1 MVNIDFNIAI
11 LLILFFLLITFF
23 MSFFE
28 KISDYS
34 GTKSFMEFHFKDT
47 FLAKKINL
55 LLPILIVVELVAV
68 ILLILALINYFFTIS
83 SINFSRFALISCAIS
98 LMMLLFGQRV
108 AKDYQSSA
116 GITIYFILVIIGLFL
131 IGLQ

>member
-1 MVNIDFNIAI
+1 MAKIDFNIAL

-28 KISDYS
+28 KISDYK
-34 GTKSFMEFHFKDT
+34 GTKSFMESHFKDS
-47 FLAKKINL
+47 FLAKKIVF
-55 LLPILIVVELVAV
+55 LLPILVLIELIAV
-68 ILLILALINYFFTIS
+68 ILLILAIINRILSFS
-83 SINFSRFALISCAIS
+83 SFNFSQFSLISCAIS

-116 GITIYFILVIIGLFL
+116 GITIYFILVILGFFAL
-131 IGLQ
+131 G

>member
-1 MVNIDFNIAI
+1 
-11 LLILFFLLITFF
+11 

-34 GTKSFMEFHFKDT
+34 GTRSFMEAHFKNT
-47 FLAKKINL
+47 FLVRKIAF
-55 LLPILIVVELVAV
+55 LLPILVLVELVAV
-68 ILLILALINYFFTIS
+68 ILLLLAILNYFFTFS
-83 SINFSRFALISCAIS
+83 SLDFSRFALITCAVS

-116 GITIYFILVIIGLFL
+116 GITIYFILVILGFFAL
-131 IGLQ
+131 GQ

>member
-1 MVNIDFNIAI
+1 
-11 LLILFFLLITFF
+11 

-28 KISDYS
+28 KISDYA

-47 FLAKKINL
+47 FLAKRITL

-131 IGLQ
+131 IGL